1 MDDYNLLPKLFQN
14 LLEILNDEEYY
25 DVTIEVGND
34 PYIKIFRAHMVIL
47 HYRST
52 YLRRMLSTNKKN
64 NDGTLVHIK
73 LPNILP
79 EIFQIILR
87 YIYSGRISLE
97 EYDTSD
103 IIKILIA
110 GSELG
115 LQELITY
122 IQSFL
127 IKTKANWM
135 EQNFNLIYQTCFEN
149 DSFLELQNFCTN
161 LTSEEPDKI
170 FKSLNFASIPEKLLI
185 TIIQSDNLQMEEI
198 QVWNHV
204 LKWGLAQNPELSSD
218 PANFSKEDFNTL
230 KNSLHNCI
238 PFIRFYNLTSDEF
251 SKEILPYKKVLPKE
265 LYKDLLKYFLDSNNQ
280 SIKQSKPRMAK
291 KNNIDS
297 RIITTQHAELI
308 SKWIDRLK
316 ITDEIETAYKFQLL
330 FRGSRDGFTAKK
342 FHEICDYQSNTITIV
357 KVKDSTEILGG
368 YNPIEWNSDCCYRA
382 TKDSFIF
389 SFRNRDDIES
399 YILSRVKDEQ
409 RAIFNS
415 SGFGPSFDYGLI
427 LINDSGLCGKNYYE
441 NQIRETEDGF
451 YVEEYEHMKNNKL
464 LPQNLLM
471 IEYYDITIEIGNDPY
486 VKFFRA
492 HMVILHYSS
501 TKLQKILTT
510 NKRKN
515 DGTLVHIKLP
525 NISPE
530 VRLAQNPEL
539 PSDPANFSKE
549 DFDNLRNNLQNCIPH
564 IRFYNLSSNEFSNE
578 VLPYNKI
585 LPEELYEELLEYF
598 LYSNNQSIKQS
609 KPRMATKKNNIVSK
623 IITTQHAELNINPE
637 MDR

>member
-1 MDDYNLLPKLFQN
+1 MDDNNLLPKLFQN

-34 PYIKIFRAHMVIL
+34 PYIKIFRAHMGIL

-97 EYDTSD
+97 EYDTLD

-149 DSFLELQNFCTN
+149 NSFLELQNFCAN
-161 LTSEEPDKI
+161 LTFEEPDKI

-198 QVWNHV
+198 QVWKYV

-218 PANFSKEDFNTL
+218 PSNFSKEDFNTL

-251 SKEILPYKKVLPKE
+251 SKEILPYKKVFPKE

-280 SIKQSKPRMAK
+280 SIKQSKTRM
-291 KNNIDS
+291 
-297 RIITTQHAELI
+297 
-308 SKWIDRLK
+308 
-316 ITDEIETAYKFQLL
+316 
-330 FRGSRDGFTAKK
+330 TAKEK
-342 FHEICDYQSNTITIV
+342 
-357 KVKDSTEILGG
+357 
-368 YNPIEWNSDCCYRA
+368 
-382 TKDSFIF
+382 
-389 SFRNRDDIES
+389 
-399 YILSRVKDEQ
+399 
-409 RAIFNS
+409 
-415 SGFGPSFDYGLI
+415 
-427 LINDSGLCGKNYYE
+427 
-441 NQIRETEDGF
+441 
-451 YVEEYEHMKNNKL
+451 
-464 LPQNLLM
+464 
-471 IEYYDITIEIGNDPY
+471 
-486 VKFFRA
+486 
-492 HMVILHYSS
+492 
-501 TKLQKILTT
+501 
-510 NKRKN
+510 
-515 DGTLVHIKLP
+515 
-525 NISPE
+525 
-530 VRLAQNPEL
+530 
-539 PSDPANFSKE
+539 
-549 DFDNLRNNLQNCIPH
+549 
-564 IRFYNLSSNEFSNE
+564 
-578 VLPYNKI
+578 
-585 LPEELYEELLEYF
+585 
-598 LYSNNQSIKQS
+598 
-609 KPRMATKKNNIVSK
+609 
-623 IITTQHAELNINPE
+623 
-637 MDR
+637 

>member
-1 MDDYNLLPKLFQN
+1 
-14 LLEILNDEEYY
+14 
-25 DVTIEVGND
+25 
-34 PYIKIFRAHMVIL
+34 
-47 HYRST
+47 
-52 YLRRMLSTNKKN
+52 
-64 NDGTLVHIK
+64 
-73 LPNILP
+73 
-79 EIFQIILR
+79 
-87 YIYSGRISLE
+87 
-97 EYDTSD
+97 
-103 IIKILIA
+103 
-110 GSELG
+110 
-115 LQELITY
+115 
-122 IQSFL
+122 
-127 IKTKANWM
+127 M

-198 QVWNHV
+198 QVWKHV

-280 SIKQSKPRMAK
+280 SIKQSKSRMTTK

-297 RIITTQHAELI
+297 KIITTQHAELI

-342 FHEICDYQSNTITIV
+342 FHEICDNQSNTITIV

-389 SFRNRDDIES
+389 SFRNSDDIES

-409 RAIFNS
+409 RAIYNS
-415 SGFGPSFDYGLI
+415 NDFGPSFDYGLI

-451 YVEEYEHMKNNKL
+451 IVEEYE
-464 LPQNLLM
+464 
-471 IEYYDITIEIGNDPY
+471 YYDVTIEIGNDPY
-486 VKFFRA
+486 VKYIYDESISLDKHDIRNIID
-492 HMVILHYSS
+492 ILVAGSELGLQELIDYLQSFLIE
-501 TKLQKILTT
+501 TKA
-510 NKRKN
+510 NWM
-515 DGTLVHIKLP
+515 
-525 NISPE
+525 E
-530 VRLAQNPEL
+530 QNF
-539 PSDPANFSKE
+539 N
-549 DFDNLRNNLQNCIPH
+549 
-564 IRFYNLSSNEFSNE
+564 
-578 VLPYNKI
+578 
-585 LPEELYEELLEYF
+585 
-598 LYSNNQSIKQS
+598 
-609 KPRMATKKNNIVSK
+609 
-623 IITTQHAELNINPE
+623 
-637 MDR
+637 